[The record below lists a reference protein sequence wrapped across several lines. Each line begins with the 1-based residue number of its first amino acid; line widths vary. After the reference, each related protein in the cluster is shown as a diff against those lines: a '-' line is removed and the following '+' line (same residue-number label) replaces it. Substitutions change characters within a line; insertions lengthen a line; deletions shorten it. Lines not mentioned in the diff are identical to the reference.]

1 MEGFW
6 EKIEAILP
14 QVTRPGRYVGNEI
27 HAIRKDW
34 EEMEVSFALAF
45 PDVYEIGMSH
55 LGLGILYHILNHF
68 DWIVAERV
76 YSPWIDMEEKMRES
90 DIPLFSLESKIPIC
104 RFDVLGITLQYE
116 LQFTNVLN
124 LLDLARIPLSSQKR
138 VDGDP
143 LVVGGGPSAFNPEPL
158 ADFLDAVVL
167 GDGEEVI
174 VEIAGMMR
182 RAKREKWKRKD
193 TLRAL
198 SRLEGVYVPSLHRGE
213 YDQEGRFR
221 RTVPVDEG
229 VVPEVRARI
238 LDNLDLNN
246 YPLNPLVPLIEVTH
260 DRFSLE
266 IMRGCTR
273 GCRFCNAGMIYRPVR
288 ERSVDDLVKQA
299 QEVIAN
305 TGYDEIGLVSLSTS
319 DYRALT
325 ELLCCIR
332 NTFKD
337 KGVSISFPSLRP
349 DTLTPEMA
357 DLALG
362 LRRTG
367 LTLAVEA
374 GTQRLRDVINKN
386 NREEDLLK
394 AVEIAFLR
402 GWRLV
407 KLYFMIGLP
416 TETHEDLEGLVSL
429 VGKVV
434 QVARQ
439 YGKREVHVSVSPFSP
454 KAQTPFQWEP
464 QDSLETL
471 EDKLSFLKQRIKW
484 REVKLTWRDPRV
496 SSIEAVLGRGDRR
509 MGEVIYRVWDEG
521 GRFDA
526 WTDLFDYDLWT
537 EAFDNSSLS
546 IDSYRG
552 EICVRDPLPWDHLSK
567 GISKSYFIQERQRA
581 FSEKVTEDCRSKGCG
596 GCGLMEHPVCRET
609 ILAGGKAVKPD
620 SRKKSDST
628 FGRRTRRVQHPRVKR
643 RVRVGYRKRAEV
655 RFTSHLDTVRI
666 FTRTFRRARIPL
678 AFSQGYHAHP
688 KIATG
693 PPLPLGYTS
702 LTEYMDLEVLDR
714 VPQHFERIV
723 NRHLPEGFEIF
734 ESKVVSGKIPSL
746 NGSISLA
753 SYRLVL
759 DGSSNFQAL
768 DAHIDAFLKK
778 NSCRVTR
785 WKQGKEKEVD
795 VRQYVMEMSLKDGG
809 IDLLMRIGPEGTAKV
824 EEVIQVVVPHYEES
838 PRVVSVERTGLYIEK
853 QRQRTSPLEIE

>member
-14 QVTRPGRYVGNEI
+14 QVSRPGRYVGNEI

-34 EEMEVSFALAF
+34 EEIEVSFVLAF

-55 LGLGILYHILNHF
+55 VGLGILYHILNRTN
-68 DWIVAERV
+68 WIVAERV

-90 DIPLFSLESKIPIC
+90 DIPLFSLESKIPIH
-104 RFDVLGITLQYE
+104 RFDIFGITLQYE
-116 LQFTNVLN
+116 LQFTNVIN
-124 LLDLARIPLSSQKR
+124 LLDLARIPLWSQKR
-138 VDGDP
+138 AEGDP
-143 LVVGGGPSAFNPEPL
+143 LVVAGGPSAFNPEPL
-158 ADFLDAVVL
+158 ADFLDAVAL

-174 VEIAGMMR
+174 VEIAKTMR
-182 RAKREKWKRKD
+182 RAKREKWTRKD

-198 SRLEGVYVPSLHRGE
+198 SRLEGVYVPSLYRVE

-221 RTVPVDEG
+221 RTIPVNEG
-229 VVPEVRARI
+229 IVTEVRARI

-260 DRFSLE
+260 DRLSLE

-288 ERSVDDLVKQA
+288 ERSVEDLVKQA
-299 QEVIAN
+299 QEVITN
-305 TGYDEIGLVSLSTS
+305 TGYDEIALVSLSTS
-319 DYRALT
+319 DYRDLT

-349 DTLTPEMA
+349 DTFTPEMA

-394 AVEIAFLR
+394 AVEIAFQR

-416 TETHEDLEGLVSL
+416 TETHEDLEGIISL
-429 VGKVV
+429 VWKVV
-434 QVARQ
+434 QVGRQ
-439 YGKREVHVSVSPFSP
+439 YGKREVRVSVSPFSP
-454 KAQTPFQWEP
+454 KPQTPFQWEP

-471 EDKLSFLKQRIKW
+471 EDKISFLKQRIKW
-484 REVKLTWRDPRV
+484 REVKLSWRDPRV

-509 MGEVIYRVWDEG
+509 LVEVIYRVWNGG

-526 WTDLFDYDLWT
+526 WTDLFDYDRWT
-537 EAFDNSSLS
+537 KALDNSSLS
-546 IDSYRG
+546 IDSYRS

-581 FSEKVTEDCRSKGCG
+581 FSKKVTEDCRSKGCE

-609 ILAGGKAVKPD
+609 ILAGGKVVKPD

-628 FGRRTRRVQHPRVKR
+628 FRRRTRRVQHPRVKR
-643 RVRVGYRKRAEV
+643 KVRVGYQKRAKV

-666 FTRTFRRARIPL
+666 FTRAFRRARIPL

-714 VPQHFERIV
+714 VPQHFERIA

-734 ESKVVSGKIPSL
+734 GSMVVLGKIPSL

-753 SYRLVL
+753 SYRLEL
-759 DGSSNFQAL
+759 DGASNFQAM

-785 WKQGKEKEVD
+785 WKKGREKEVD
-795 VRQYVMEMSLKDGG
+795 VRQYVVEISLKDGG
-809 IDLLMRIGPEGTAKV
+809 MDLLMRIGPEGTAKV
-824 EEVIQVVVPHYEES
+824 EEVVQVVVPHYEES
-838 PRVVSVERTGLYIEK
+838 TKVISVERTGLYIEK
-853 QRQRTSPLEIE
+853 QRLRTTPLEIE